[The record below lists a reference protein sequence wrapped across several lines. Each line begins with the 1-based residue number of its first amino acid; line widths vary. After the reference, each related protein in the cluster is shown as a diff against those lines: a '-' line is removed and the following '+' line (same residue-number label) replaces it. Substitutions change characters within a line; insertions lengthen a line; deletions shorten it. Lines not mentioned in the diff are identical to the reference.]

1 MKKCMKA
8 LSLAVVAACCA
19 QTALAGDLTVISFGG
34 ANKAAQEKAYYAPF
48 TKATGV
54 KVVGGEYNGE
64 MAKVK
69 AMVDTKSVSWDVLEV
84 ESPELARGCDE
95 GMFEKLDYSKI
106 GNKADFVPGA
116 AQSCGVGIF
125 VWSTVLAYNADKL
138 KVGPSGWKDF
148 WDVKKFPG
156 KRGMRKGAKYTLEV
170 ALMADG
176 VAAKDVYKVL
186 ATPAGV
192 DRAFKKLDQLK
203 PNIQWWE
210 AGAQPPQYLVSG
222 DVVMSSAYNGR
233 IANTQKEGKNLK
245 IVWAGGM
252 YDFDSWAIPKGSPNK
267 DAALKFIAFASKPEN
282 QKVYSQNIAYGP
294 TNKKAVPL
302 LDPKLVADLPTAPQN
317 IKSGVAVDVAFWAD
331 FGESLEQR
339 FNAWAAK

>member
-1 MKKCMKA
+1 MKA

-19 QTALAGDLTVISFGG
+19 QSALAGDLTVISFGG

-48 TKATGV
+48 TKATGI

-138 KVGPSGWKDF
+138 KVGPTSWKDF

-176 VAAKDVYKVL
+176 VAPKDVYKVL

-245 IVWAGGM
+245 IVWNGGM

-302 LDPKLVADLPTAPQN
+302 LDSKLVADLPTAPQN

>member
-19 QTALAGDLTVISFGG
+19 QAAQAADLTVISFGG

-48 TKATGV
+48 TKSTGI

-331 FGESLEQR
+331 YGEALEQR